1 MKSHVLVSCC
11 LNLFFRREV
20 RSFVLF
26 CFALS
31 PLFMIDVAYG
41 QNNDSGYKIYKL
53 EHRKAD
59 EVEDSVLKLLIE
71 YGNEV
76 HVVADKR
83 RNQILLKG
91 PKSAHTKTLKLLKTL
106 DKPLDQKPPVVK
118 SYPVSKDNIKQMVDD
133 LRIKYSNDKRIRIA
147 SNPQNAKIIVL
158 APLPVQK
165 EIKEFI
171 ESLTI
176 TDENEPEDLQ
186 LILSDKKKNWKATS
200 ITDKQIKKPIE
211 LDISGNQPNKIVLK
225 KMSTNDLTY
234 RLRDILGQKLKADS
248 SKNPAINHFQFISSK
263 REITDLYFNKT
274 NQSVEI
280 EGNPKHVKQL
290 LYLIRLIDN
299 PPKDKNNRVAIVP
312 LDQKQKIKVR
322 EAIRKYKERISRLK
336 SSPENN
342 IPDNNNVKSKNDRS
356 ELFQNN
362 SDKIQLVQFQFV
374 PATLVAQQ
382 VENNQPPGNN
392 HQEESDELRELG
404 GDVSIETLDDIDVI
418 IIRGGDHDIK
428 ELTRII
434 REIEKLSEESKPEVF
449 VYQLKHV
456 ASSSIAEL
464 TSTVSI
470 DLVGNQHGRVN
481 VISLNKPNAVLVVG
495 WGEAFKTMKELIK
508 QLDQPVNPNSEVH
521 VFRLKHAPALSIQP
535 TINTYLT
542 NRGNR
547 TGLATKALVIAD
559 SRSNSIIIK
568 ASPRDLAEV
577 KSLIDNLDKAENET
591 VQQVRI
597 FKLENTLAADIAVT
611 LRTSIL
617 SSTQGT
623 AREPAA
629 SLEIFAID
637 TKQKKKIK
645 SGLLNNVQI
654 TPDSRTNSLFVTAPS
669 ESMNLIA
676 ALIKQL
682 DAKTT
687 NVAQIKVF
695 RIINGDAGELV
706 RMLKALLPTQ
716 AGTRVTPQLT
726 SAIGEG
732 GLTPL
737 RFAVDERTNSII
749 ATGSRGELEIVEAL
763 LMRLDEDKVKQRQT
777 EVYRLKNSPAVDV
790 AQTVN
795 DYLRSE
801 QRLQQIT
808 DTGVNRFRQMERE
821 VIVVAEKVSNSLVI
835 SATPKY
841 FDDILKL
848 VEDLDKQPA
857 QVMIQVLIAE
867 VSLNDMDEFGVEL
880 GLQDSILFDRS
891 LLGDL
896 VTTTNTSQGS
906 TPAGIITSTQEIIQ
920 AATNTP
926 GFGFNNQP
934 LGNSGSTSSLSTANS
949 LAGQAL
955 SSFAVGRLNPETGYG
970 GLVLSASSENVSILV
985 RALQESRRLEVLSR
999 PQVMTLDNQEAF
1011 IQVGQRVPRI
1021 ASSQQSAVGLINTIE
1036 MENVGL
1042 ILQVRPRISPEGLV
1056 VMNIDAEKSE
1066 LGPEAEGIP
1075 ISTSTDGTV
1084 IRAPR
1089 INLTQAS
1096 TTVSAT
1102 SGETVVL
1109 GGLITKSTSDVHRRV
1124 PWLSDIPIVGNLFRY
1139 DSIASKRTEL
1149 LIIMTPYVV
1158 RSSADAEMIKQVE
1171 ASRMHWTASDVH
1183 EIHGDGAFCDQK
1195 DCPICNANIPVIY
1208 PDSNPRG
1215 IIPTENHEGNH
1226 QHHHHDQN
1234 LQPHKSEP
1242 ENAPELIV
1250 PPEPKLNLLP
1260 NSQKTSATMP
1270 FFPRTFNQGNVK
1282 PINHIESERASVSPS
1297 LFDETVPSKERNQT
1311 RSRYPDKASPRKKS
1325 RAPDSSTANQQYK
1338 RKTGKWNPRKRI
1350 PWWKKS
1356 RE

>member
-1 MKSHVLVSCC
+1 MT
-11 LNLFFRREV
+11 
-20 RSFVLF
+20 
-26 CFALS
+26 
-31 PLFMIDVAYG
+31 DVAFG
-41 QNNDSGYKIYKL
+41 QNNDSGYKTYKL
-53 EHRKAD
+53 EHRKAK
-59 EVEDSVLKLLIE
+59 EVEDSVLKLLVE
-71 YGNEV
+71 YGDEV
-76 HVVADKR
+76 HIVADKK

-91 PKSAHTKTLKLLKTL
+91 PESAHTKTLKLLKSL
-106 DKPLDQKPPVVK
+106 DKPAEQKPPVVK

-133 LRIKYSNDKRIRIA
+133 LRIKYAHNKKIRIA
-147 SNPQNAKIIVL
+147 SDPRNAKIIVL

-165 EIKEFI
+165 EIKKFI
-171 ESLTI
+171 ESLI
-176 TDENEPEDLQ
+176 AADEEEPGELK
-186 LILSDKKKNWKATS
+186 LILPDNNDWKNIS
-200 ITDKQIKKPIE
+200 ETDKVIKKPLQIKKPIQFE
-211 LDISGNQPNKIVLK
+211 QATEQPTEQPNKITLK
-225 KMSTNDLTY
+225 KISTNNLTS
-234 RLRDILGQKLKADS
+234 RLRDILGQRLKADS
-248 SKNPAINHFQFISSK
+248 SNNPAINHFQFISSN
-263 REITDLYFNKT
+263 RETTDLYFNKV

-280 EGNPKHVKQL
+280 EGNPKQVKQL

-299 PPKDKNNRVAIVP
+299 PPKDKNNRIAIVP
-312 LDQKQKIKVR
+312 LNQKQKIKVR

-336 SSPENN
+336 SSRENN
-342 IPDNNNVKSKNDRS
+342 IPDINNVKSKNNRS

-382 VENNQPPGNN
+382 VGNNQPPGNN
-392 HQEESDELRELG
+392 HQDESGELRELG

-535 TINTYLT
+535 TINTYLS

-547 TGLATKALVIAD
+547 NGLATKALVIAD

-577 KSLIDNLDKAENET
+577 KSLIENLDKAENET
-591 VQQVRI
+591 VRQVRI
-597 FKLENTLAADIAVT
+597 FKLKNTLAADIAVT

-617 SSTQGT
+617 SSTRGT

-645 SGLLNNVQI
+645 SGLLNNVQV
-654 TPDSRTNSLFVTAPS
+654 TPDPRTNSLFVTAPA
-669 ESMNLIA
+669 ESMDLIA

-682 DAKTT
+682 DAKST

-726 SAIGEG
+726 SAKGEG

-763 LMRLDEDKVKQRQT
+763 LMRLDEDKIKQRQT
-777 EVYRLKNSPAVDV
+777 EVYPLKNSPAIDV
-790 AQTVN
+790 AKTIN

-801 QRLQQIT
+801 QRLQQAT
-808 DTGVNRFRQMERE
+808 DNGVNRFRQMERE

-848 VEDLDKQPA
+848 VKDLDKQPA

-896 VTTTNTSQGS
+896 VTTTNTNQTS
-906 TPAGIITSTQEIIQ
+906 TAAGILTSTQEIIQ
-920 AATNTP
+920 AASNTP
-926 GFGFNNQP
+926 GFAFNNQP
-934 LGNSGSTSSLSTANS
+934 LGNSGSTSSRSTSNS

-1021 ASSQQSAVGLINTIE
+1021 ASSQQSAVGLINTIV

-1075 ISTSTDGTV
+1075 ISTSSDGTV

-1096 TTVSAT
+1096 TTVSAS

-1124 PWLSDIPIVGNLFRY
+1124 PWLSEIPIVGNLFRY

-1158 RSSADAEMIKQVE
+1158 RSPADAEMIKQVE

-1215 IIPTENHEGNH
+1215 IIPTEIHEGNQQHYH
-1226 QHHHHDQN
+1226 QNHNQN
-1234 LQPHKSEP
+1234 LQPYESNS
-1242 ENAPELIV
+1242 ENAPELRV
-1250 PPEPKLNLLP
+1250 PPEPELNP
-1260 NSQKTSATMP
+1260 IPSNQKTSATMP
-1270 FFPRTFNQGNVK
+1270 YLPRTFNQGNVK
-1282 PINHIESERASVSPS
+1282 PINHVQSERSNVSPS
-1297 LFDETVPSKERNQT
+1297 LFEESVPSGEGNQT
-1311 RSRYPDKASPRKKS
+1311 RSRYPDKASPRKKPK
-1325 RAPDSSTANQQYK
+1325 APDSSTANQQYR